1 MNANMKRLLIF
12 ALVPVTVWGIGSTYT
27 AIKADRIS
35 KNTETQI
42 TMNDTVRFSSGTASR
57 VPYLDAN
64 KDLVTSSVTDTE
76 LGYLSGVTS
85 AIQTQLGTKTDTGT
99 ENEITLTGT
108 AIRLADDVIFPG
120 TGAVTL
126 PVGTTE
132 QQPTPSAGMIRY
144 NSDEAS
150 FEGYTTE
157 WGALGGGG
165 AGGAGGSRLQ
175 LLDDPS
181 FESGVAN
188 GTCTGCT
195 ASQETSILLA
205 TTASGLN
212 AASLKMA
219 FSAGSGDYT
228 WTETTGAQ
236 YSNTAGTVSA
246 WIKTSASDCHFVEM
260 VDGAESQ
267 TVAISNS
274 DEWKQY
280 IINGTMGTT
289 SYGYRVECNT
299 SITDDVYV
307 DETFAG
313 AAEPDTFDIGT
324 ANFYGSVK
332 WEATSG
338 CLWATGNTSYANF
351 SADVDCDDNARLVK
365 GNYNTTNGDAGNSN
379 GQTPQI
385 KFSYIPAGVLR
396 CEAKSFYYTS
406 ATGLVGHLAFSDGT
420 SRTSS
425 NHVYSNV
432 SSIGVG
438 SQVIGEFHYITPQTS
453 ETTIQLQQRI
463 SSGTMNISVNAF
475 EQNLEISC
483 YHYPSPQKVV
493 AAKCEGLE
501 CENEFSVEFGGASD
515 DSNCTSSPCTVRSEG
530 VNWLTS
536 ATRSATGTYPL
547 TFETGV
553 FSAKPNCVCS
563 GAEIGVTGQV
573 HCSVVVASTTS
584 ATVYTGQSSTAK
596 DTEVQVQ
603 CSRGSDYNQFDQ
615 RFVPVVQ
622 DEVGDNWTDF
632 TPTGLW
638 TTNTTYTGKWRR
650 VGDTMQ
656 VSVNASLAGAP
667 DAGNVYV
674 NLPSGYTIDTA
685 KLADTTVGIGFLGSG
700 SAHDSGTG
708 SQTIEVRYKDT
719 SSAYVTPRSGSGY
732 VGQTVPFTWASGDD
746 LNVYF
751 EVPISGW
758 AKDKKAFIGNL
769 TPKEFVQTP
778 GSTKP
783 AMYSFEFG
791 GSSDGS
797 NCTVSPCTIRSN
809 FGSLATTVTRSA
821 TGAYPITFD
830 SGKFSQTANCTC
842 SAAEIGVTG
851 QLHCSVVLSSATSGT
866 IYTGQSSTAKDA
878 EVNVVCHGVQ

>member
-12 ALVPVTVWGIGSTYT
+12 ALIPVTVWGIGSTYT

-530 VNWLTS
+530 VNWFTS

-563 GAEIGVTGQV
+563 GAELGVTGQT

-596 DTEVQVQ
+596 DAEVQVQ

-615 RFVPVVQ
+615 RFIPVVD
-622 DEVGDNWTDF
+622 DEIVIVRGEGNGGGAITADVTDIDF
-632 TPTGLW
+632 TEVEDNKSLWSGTAFVPAVTGD
-638 TTNTTYTGKWRR
+638 YIITGS
-650 VGDTMQ
+650 VGATGSHQGTMQ
-656 VSVNASLAGAP
+656 VFENGSLYKLVATNSLTSSIKSFSGTIRLT
-667 DAGNVYV
+667 AGN
-674 NLPSGYTIDTA
+674 SYTIRSSLGFT
-685 KLADTTVGIGFLGSG
+685 LANTTHSHWIQIHRLK
-700 SAHDSGTG
+700 DS
-708 SQTIEVRYKDT
+708 
-719 SSAYVTPRSGSGY
+719 
-732 VGQTVPFTWASGDD
+732 
-746 LNVYF
+746 
-751 EVPISGW
+751 
-758 AKDKKAFIGNL
+758 KKAFIGNL

-783 AMYSFEFG
+783 VMYSFEFG

-809 FGSLATTVTRSA
+809 FGSLVTTVTRSA